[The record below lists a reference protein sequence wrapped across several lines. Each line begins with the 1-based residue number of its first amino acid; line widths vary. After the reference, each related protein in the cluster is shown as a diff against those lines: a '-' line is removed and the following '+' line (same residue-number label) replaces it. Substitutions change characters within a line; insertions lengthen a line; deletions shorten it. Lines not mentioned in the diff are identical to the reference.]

1 MYMIAEN
8 SPEENPVQIHESKL
22 ALRPYQR
29 DAIDAIEQAEARGI
43 RRPLIAL
50 PAGTG
55 KTIIVVHFIRQRPGR
70 ALVLAHRDE
79 LINQAAEKFS
89 MVDPTLDVGI
99 VKAERNECHT
109 AVVLA
114 SMQTLSRPHRLAQLA
129 TDFGI
134 VVCDEAHHCAAPTYR
149 RVCDYLGCF
158 GDGGPLLLGV
168 TATPERHDKYTPL
181 GHVFQEIVYSRTI
194 LDMIPAY
201 LSDLR
206 AKQITLQADFNALH
220 VQHGDFLDD
229 EVEEMLLEADA
240 PCHVAAAY
248 LEHARGRKALIF
260 TPTVAL
266 AYAMVDAFKSAGLT
280 SIEAL
285 DAETPLDERRMI
297 LHRLRTGKT
306 TVVANCA
313 VLTEGFDEPSIDCI
327 IISRP
332 TKSRPLYI
340 QMVGRGTRKFPGKND
355 CLILDVVG
363 LTARHDLITI
373 ADLFGLEPQDLEDET
388 VAEAVASK
396 RRRIVVHTPDGE
408 LVATDVNLFCHR
420 PLHWVY
426 AREGSFTLSLGGDA
440 GWVVLRANP
449 GDRWDVV
456 RMSPKGLLTT
466 LASGQS
472 LAYAQGRAEDFARR
486 LGSGALVNP
495 HAAWRN
501 EPMSDAQRRYMLAL
515 RIPVVPGL
523 TKGQVADIIDTAKA
537 GHLLAT
543 AQEVSHG

>member
-1 MYMIAEN
+1 MHSITQDPKEGN
-8 SPEENPVQIHESKL
+8 PLQIPESTL
-22 ALRPYQR
+22 TLRPYQR
-29 DAIDAIEQAEARGI
+29 DAIDAIEQAEARGV

-50 PAGTG
+50 PTGTG
-55 KTIIVVHFIRQRPGR
+55 KTVIFAHFIRQRPGR

-79 LINQAAEKFS
+79 LISQAADKFR
-89 MVDPTLDVGI
+89 MVDPELELGI
-99 VKAERNECHT
+99 VKAERNEMHA

-114 SMQTLSRPHRLAQLA
+114 SVQTLSRPRRLAQIG
-129 TDFGI
+129 TDFTT
-134 VVCDEAHHCAAPTYR
+134 VVCDEAHHCPAPTYK
-149 RVCDYLGCF
+149 RVCEHLGCF
-158 GDGGPLLLGV
+158 DDGPLLLGM
-168 TATPERHDKYTPL
+168 TATPERHDEYTPL
-181 GHVFQEIVYSRTI
+181 GHVFQEIVYSKTI
-194 LDMIPAY
+194 LDMIPEY
-201 LSDLR
+201 LADLR

-220 VQHGDFLDD
+220 VRHGDFLDD

-240 PCHVAAAY
+240 PRHVAAAY

-266 AYAMVDAFKSAGLT
+266 AYAMVEAFKAAGVT
-280 SIEAL
+280 AVEAL
-285 DAETPLDERRMI
+285 DGTTPLDARRSI
-297 LHRLRTGKT
+297 LRRLRTGET
-306 TVVANCA
+306 AVVANCA

-327 IISRP
+327 IVSRL

-363 LTARHDLITI
+363 VTARHDLITI
-373 ADLFGLEPQDLEDET
+373 ADLFALEPQDLEDET

-396 RRRIVVHTPDGE
+396 RRRMVVHTPDGE

-420 PLHWVY
+420 PLHWVH
-426 AREGSFTLSLGGDA
+426 AREGSFTLSLGSDA
-440 GWVVLRANP
+440 GWLVLRAKP

-486 LGSGALVNP
+486 LGSGALVNS

-501 EPMSDAQRRYMLAL
+501 EPMSNAQRRHLLAL
-515 RIPVVPGL
+515 RIPVPPGL
-523 TKGQVADIIDTAKA
+523 TKGQAADMIDAAKA

-543 AQEVSHG
+543 APEVRHG